1 MRNGRWGKEMKDCVT
16 VVCCY
21 NDGTQYD
28 NFKKSL
34 TGQTISCKL
43 LGIDNRG
50 QRFSSCAAALNS
62 VAGELETEYVIY
74 SHQDI
79 ELPQADMLERF
90 VDSLCQLQ
98 TGDILGV
105 AGAVK
110 DERQG
115 GTDASC
121 VISDVR
127 HGAKQRI
134 VGDVAV
140 NGIMECDTVDECF
153 FGGRTE
159 TFRLAPFDEKLCN
172 HWHLYAVE
180 RCLHARCC
188 GHRVFVCGIPLIHT
202 SKGHIDHAY
211 NVGFLHLAQAYHK
224 EAGEDGQGNGIGCIR
239 TVCGSSRTDWLHRT
253 LFYWKRELLIRM
265 NRYSI

>member
-1 MRNGRWGKEMKDCVT
+1 MKECVT

-28 NFKKSL
+28 NFKRSL
-34 TGQTISCKL
+34 NGQTISCKL

-79 ELPQADMLERF
+79 ELQKADMLECF
-90 VDSLCQLQ
+90 VEFLRQLK

-105 AGAVK
+105 AGAVEDK
-110 DERQG
+110 SAKG
-115 GTDASC
+115 GASC

-127 HGAKQRI
+127 HGADRQMA
-134 VGDVAV
+134 GDVALS
-140 NGIMECDTVDECF
+140 GMQECDTVDECF

-159 TFRLAPFDEKLCN
+159 TFLSAPFDEKLCDN
-172 HWHLYAVE
+172 WHLYAVE
-180 RCLHARCC
+180 RCLHARCY
-188 GHRVFVCGIPLIHT
+188 GHRVYVCGIPLIHL
-202 SKGHIDHAY
+202 SKGHINHSY
-211 NVGFLHLAQAYHK
+211 NLGFLHLARAYHK
-224 EAGEDGQGNGIGCIR
+224 TAGANGQRKPVDCIR
-239 TVCGSSRTDWLHRT
+239 TVCGSCRTDWLHRT

-265 NRYSI
+265 NRY